1 MSKKGIWLALA
12 AGLLALA
19 FAIPA
24 GSTAAPG
31 AKAGKGCK
39 TFKVLHNDR
48 IGAAVLPAGTYAIK
62 GRKGLNCRKTI
73 ALFSRFLQDYDGVLP
88 HQWVAIPQGRG
99 KALFHRPG
107 KQFRVKLLGNAGG
120 GNSLGGSLGHLC
132 PGNFHVLHNDRI
144 GPLFFPAGYY
154 QIYIPRHAILGC
166 GKAANKFA
174 SFLQRPDGSLPK
186 SWKSLP
192 NRAVFYRAINP
203 RQRRFRIDPG
213 T

>member
-24 GSTAAPG
+24 GSTAAPA
-31 AKAGKGCK
+31 AKGGKGCK

-48 IGAAVLPAGTYAIK
+48 VGGVVLPAGTYAIK
-62 GRKGLNCRKTI
+62 GRRGLNCRKTI

-88 HQWVAIPQGRG
+88 HQWVAISQGRG

-107 KQFRVKLLGNAGG
+107 KQFRVKRLSNPPAGNTV
-120 GNSLGGSLGHLC
+120 GGSLGHLC
-132 PGNFHVLHNDRI
+132 KGNFHVLHNDRI
-144 GPLFFPAGYY
+144 GPLFFPAGVY
-154 QIYIPRHAILGC
+154 QIFIPRHSVLPCRTASNLFARFLTEPSGVLP
-166 GKAANKFA
+166 GKW
-174 SFLQRPDGSLPK
+174 QMK
-186 SWKSLP
+186 S
-192 NRAVFYRAINP
+192 NRAVFFRKNLPA
-203 RQRRFRIDPG
+203 RRRFRVDPG